1 PLFDSTKNLLNEQT
15 ISLMKKSAIL
25 INTSRGG
32 VVDEQ
37 ALANDFLR
45 EIQTPDGTKV
55 TIPNSPITFDSQG
68 KSDWKS
74 YPLLGEHSAEILKK
88 LGYTDEQIA
97 GMAERK
103 SVIVHD

>member
-1 PLFDSTKNLLNEQT
+1 
-15 ISLMKKSAIL
+15 
-25 INTSRGG
+25 
-32 VVDEQ
+32 DEQ

-45 EIQTPDGTKV
+45 EIQTPGGTKV

-68 KSDWKS
+68 KSEWKT